1 MERLRFH
8 ALKILSTI
16 HANLSP
22 HDPSSRDTTPLSDEL
37 LDLPPLVLALLR
49 RQTALLLK
57 PVGSYN
63 GALLLTR
70 LEDLERTAR
79 GKLYVYPFHQ
89 VPVAWRRLVCDVGI
103 VRAVAAIIG
112 ISGGDGGEV
121 GWIDEVVKTLDMVL
135 IMSGAP
141 GEGRREWIEKTFEIL
156 EDVIAEG
163 ASPGE
168 GSERVYMALDATQ
181 SARKEAPGIHPLE
194 PPAKRAR
201 IGNATSPLGD
211 KIYCFPS
218 SPSFTPPVLH
228 PIPRMELPNTYTFMS
243 NPADTDVGP
252 VPVVF
257 TGGMGHWPAMSE
269 RPWSNPQYLLKRTL
283 GGRRLVPVEVG
294 RSYVDGGW
302 GQRIIPLKEFLEEFV
317 MRPSAVG
324 QAEKGEAGD
333 SAMDKEQDE
342 KGKTGYLAQ
351 HNLFSQIPALRSDIL
366 IPDVCWLDPPP
377 PHYSSPLADVHAA
390 TAKLDE
396 PLLNAWF
403 GPGGTISPLH
413 VDPYHNILAQ
423 VVGRK
428 YVRLYGPRETAGLSP
443 RGEESGVDM
452 GNTSLVDVGAWE
464 GWDAVPVDEEG
475 GEDGEMEV
483 ETEGREVKR
492 ERYMERFKAF
502 GEASKRDEEGH
513 VVAESPAIKTYVD
526 GSKTAQK
533 AKMQLQTRWRQKKLN
548 FVLGGIK
555 APKSARNP
563 SKQSEPFRQESY
575 VWKKVTGGLIDAP
588 YAALG
593 LIQCNLR

>member
-1 MERLRFH
+1 MEGLRSH
-8 ALKILSTI
+8 ALQILSII

-22 HDPSSRDTTPLSDEL
+22 QEISSRDTTPFSDEL
-37 LDLPPLVLALLR
+37 LELPPHLLALLR

-57 PVGSYN
+57 LRESYN
-63 GALLLTR
+63 GALLLKR
-70 LEDLERTAR
+70 LADLERTAR

-89 VPVAWRRLVCDVGI
+89 VPVAWRRLVCEVGI
-103 VRAVAAIIG
+103 VRAVAAILG
-112 ISGGDGGEV
+112 VCGGEGREV

-163 ASPGE
+163 DESE
-168 GSERVYMALDATQ
+168 HSEREL
-181 SARKEAPGIHPLE
+181 SGERERNEAPEADSPE

-201 IGNATSPLGD
+201 ISNESSALGD
-211 KIYCFPS
+211 GINCFPS
-218 SPSFTPPVLH
+218 STSFSPPILH
-228 PIPRMELPNTYTFMS
+228 PIPRMELPDTYALGTLMS
-243 NPADTDVGP
+243 NPADADVGP

-302 GQRIIPLKEFLEEFV
+302 GQRIIPFKEFLEEFV
-317 MRPSAVG
+317 MRPSTVG
-324 QAEKGEAGD
+324 REKKGEMEDGVLD
-333 SAMDKEQDE
+333 QEEDE
-342 KGKTGYLAQ
+342 GRKTGYLAQ

-377 PHYSSPLADVHAA
+377 PHSSSPLAAVHAA
-390 TAKLDE
+390 TAKLED

-403 GPGGTISPLH
+403 GPAGTISPLH

-428 YVRLYGPRETAGLSP
+428 YVRLYGPRETVGLAP
-443 RGEESGVDM
+443 RGEEGGVDM

-464 GWDAVPVDEEG
+464 GWDEVPEEGEEDEEVG
-475 GEDGEMEV
+475 MEMETV
-483 ETEGREVKR
+483 SRELRR
-492 ERYMERFKAF
+492 ERYRERFKAF
-502 GEASKRDEEGH
+502 GEARYVDVILEEGEFLYIPVGWWH
-513 VVAESPAIKTYVD
+513 YV
-526 GSKTAQK
+526 
-533 AKMQLQTRWRQKKLN
+533 
-548 FVLGGIK
+548 
-555 APKSARNP
+555 KSLSVSFSVSFWWN
-563 SKQSEPFRQESY
+563 
-575 VWKKVTGGLIDAP
+575 
-588 YAALG
+588 
-593 LIQCNLR
+593 